1 MWVRGAGAGPL
12 AWLLPQARCGH
23 ELQRAP
29 AGGAGLTA
37 APAQAPGW
45 GGAAHLPGS
54 ALPVRSWE
62 KLAAC
67 APRSPGSP
75 KQPADLAGLFPA
87 VGRAGAEGPPPGLSP
102 NTQRLARRPL
112 RPCPGFG
119 GVPGPAWLLRL
130 CLRVPPSRPAPQ
142 GRPQESGSPGAR
154 ALRSPGRKRG
164 QLNPEDRADKGA
176 PGPALS
182 HPVHNS
188 PGNKQ
193 EAVCFHLSS
202 KNTRISSRCSGLPPK
217 APLNPRG
224 AGREGGPGLGRVLPW
239 AAPHRVPGQAGSAR
253 PLQSLSEPTAGSWQG
268 SQGS

>member
-1 MWVRGAGAGPL
+1 MGERRGGGTPGL
-12 AWLLPQARCGH
+12 
-23 ELQRAP
+23 AP
-29 AGGAGLTA
+29 APGPMWPRAAEGSGRGGRPDSGS
-37 APAQAPGW
+37 GSGSGV

-75 KQPADLAGLFPA
+75 KQPADLARLFPA
-87 VGRAGAEGPPPGLSP
+87 VGRAGAEGRPPGLSP

-268 SQGS
+268 SQGP

>member
-1 MWVRGAGAGPL
+1 MGERRGGGTPGLAPAPGPMWPRAAEGAGRGGRPDSGSGSGSGVGGGSPPPGLSPSGEVMGKTCSVRTPQPRIPKAAGRFSAALSSCGEGGSRGAPL
-12 AWLLPQARCGH
+12 
-23 ELQRAP
+23 
-29 AGGAGLTA
+29 
-37 APAQAPGW
+37 
-45 GGAAHLPGS
+45 
-54 ALPVRSWE
+54 
-62 KLAAC
+62 
-67 APRSPGSP
+67 
-75 KQPADLAGLFPA
+75 
-87 VGRAGAEGPPPGLSP
+87 GLSP

-112 RPCPGFG
+112 CPCPGFG

-130 CLRVPPSRPAPQ
+130 CLCVPPSRPAPQ

-268 SQGS
+268 SQGP

>member
-12 AWLLPQARCGH
+12 AWLLPQTDAA
-23 ELQRAP
+23 ELRRAP
-29 AGGAGLTA
+29 AGGRPDSGSG
-37 APAQAPGW
+37 PGSGW

-75 KQPADLAGLFPA
+75 KQPADLARLLPA
-87 VGRAGAEGPPPGLSP
+87 AGRAGAEGSPPGAEPHPGSWPGAPAPLCWVRWRPRSA
-102 NTQRLARRPL
+102 LAAEALPE
-112 RPCPGFG
+112 CAA
-119 GVPGPAWLLRL
+119 V
-130 CLRVPPSRPAPQ
+130 PSRPAPQ
-142 GRPQESGSPGAR
+142 GRLQESGSPGAR
-154 ALRSPGRKRG
+154 ARRSPGRKRG
-164 QLNPEDRADKGA
+164 QLNPEDRADGA

-202 KNTRISSRCSGLPPK
+202 KNTRISSGCSGLPPK

-224 AGREGGPGLGRVLPW
+224 AG
-239 AAPHRVPGQAGSAR
+239 
-253 PLQSLSEPTAGSWQG
+253 
-268 SQGS
+268 